1 MNNDLN
7 QRVYNHL
14 EVIYENVYDTAHDA
28 THDTIYEARKVDID
42 ITAVTAMALEAMR
55 LSPQA
60 AAPKSHQNQWTE
72 RDIILISYGDSIVDP
87 EQKPLVTLKHFI
99 DNYTDGT
106 INSLHILPF
115 FPFSSDDGFSVID
128 FMQVNPSLGDWQD
141 ITPSPLN
148 TD

>member
-42 ITAVTAMALEAMR
+42 ITAVTTQALEAMR

-60 AAPKSHQNQWTE
+60 PAT
-72 RDIILISYGDSIVDP
+72 
-87 EQKPLVTLKHFI
+87 HFHRAR
-99 DNYTDGT
+99 YRFG
-106 INSLHILPF
+106 LLRV
-115 FPFSSDDGFSVID
+115 G
-128 FMQVNPSLGDWQD
+128 GRGGGYK
-141 ITPSPLN
+141 
-148 TD
+148 